1 MGKGYRQQL
10 PDRDTQ
16 ETEEWIDSI
25 ESIIDVKGEERA
37 RYLLQTLIREAR
49 DRNIDIPLLTNS
61 PYVNTIPPESEPN
74 YPGDEIIEKRIR
86 RIIRWNAAMMV
97 SKANK
102 NFAGLGGHISTYAS
116 AASLYEVGFHHFFK
130 GKEQGIGDFIY
141 YQGHASPGIYSR
153 AYLEGR
159 LNEKQ
164 LDHFRRESFA
174 DGLSSY
180 PHPRLMPDFW
190 EFPTVSMGL
199 GPTNAIYHARFLRYL
214 QERGIADTSNSRVWA
229 FLGDGEC
236 DEPETLH
243 ALHLAHR
250 EKLDNLTFVVNCNLQ
265 RLDGPV
271 RGNGKIIQ
279 ELEAIFRGSGW
290 NVMKVLWG
298 RDWDPL
304 LQKDEMGYLLK
315 RMNET
320 VDGDYQTLAAS
331 SGEYIRQNFF
341 GPEKELQELV
351 KHIGDDALTKLRRGG
366 HDSTKIFAAYKEAT
380 EYKGLPSV
388 VLAKTVK
395 GWALGKGFEA
405 RNMTHQKKSL
415 EKSDW
420 QYFRDLL
427 EIPFTDSE
435 LEDMPYY
442 RPSADSEEI
451 KYLKEQR
458 QNLGGY
464 LPTRKATYSGF
475 HMPKSDAFTEFDK
488 GTPKDQEVSTT
499 MAFVRLLRNLMKD
512 DKIGDLVVPIVPDE
526 ARTFGM
532 EALFT
537 EFKIYNAQGQ
547 IYTPVDSQ
555 LLLSYK
561 ESESGQILEE
571 GISEAGA
578 MSSFTAAGMAYSTV
592 GKPTIP
598 FYIYYSMFGFQRVGD
613 QIWCAADS
621 RAKGFLLGATA
632 GRTTLNGEGLQHQD
646 GHSLLTAT
654 TVPNCL
660 SYDAA
665 FAYEIGIIIKEGLR
679 RMYENNEDV
688 FYYLTLYNENYPMP
702 SLPKNCEEGI
712 IKGIYKFKSKNKP
725 KIRLIGSGPI
735 MQQVLKAEEI
745 LANEGINC
753 EIWSATSFG
762 GLRRDAL
769 ECDRWNMMNPTK
781 KQKVPYISKVMSKSN
796 LITIAA
802 TDHMKAVPDIIKS
815 WMPGKYVTL
824 GTDGFGRSDT
834 RENLRKF
841 FEIDAE
847 HIAAAA
853 ISTML
858 TEGKLTKAK
867 AETILKKLDINPEAP
882 NPARN

>member
-1 MGKGYRQQL
+1 MKKGYRQQL
-10 PDRDTQ
+10 PDRDPQ

-25 ESIIDVKGEERA
+25 ASIIDLKGDERA

-49 DRNIDIPLLTNS
+49 DRNIAIPLLTNS
-61 PYVNTIPPESEPN
+61 PYVNTIPPESEPE
-74 YPGDEIIEKRIR
+74 YPGDEILEKKIR
-86 RIIRWNAAMMV
+86 RMIRWNAAMMV

-116 AASLYEVGFHHFFK
+116 ASSLYEVGFQHFFK
-130 GKEQGIGDFIY
+130 GKDNGLGDFIY
-141 YQGHASPGIYSR
+141 FQGHASPGIYSR
-153 AYLEGR
+153 AFIEGR
-159 LNEKQ
+159 LSEEQ
-164 LDHFRRESFA
+164 LDHFRRESF
-174 DGLSSY
+174 DNGLSSY

-199 GPTNAIYHARFLRYL
+199 GPTNAIYHARFLRYAH
-214 QERGIADTSNSRVWA
+214 ERGICDTSNSRVWA

-250 EKLDNLTFVVNCNLQ
+250 EKLDNLTFVINCNLQ

-290 NVMKVLWG
+290 NVLKVLWG
-298 RDWDPL
+298 KDWDPL
-304 LQKDEMGYLLK
+304 LQKDEMGHLLK
-315 RMNET
+315 KMEKT
-320 VDGDYQTLAAS
+320 VDGDYQNLAAS
-331 SGEYIRQNFF
+331 SGDYIRQNFF
-341 GPEKELQELV
+341 GPEPELQKLV
-351 KHIGDDALTKLRRGG
+351 EDLDDNTLARLRRGG
-366 HDSTKIFAAYKEAT
+366 HDSTKLFAAYNEAINHKNQPT
-380 EYKGLPSV
+380 V
-388 VLAKTVK
+388 ILAKTVK
-395 GWALGKGFEA
+395 GWSLGKAFEA
-405 RNMTHQKKSL
+405 RNMTHQKKGL
-415 EKSDW
+415 DKSDW

-442 RPSADSEEI
+442 KPAADSPEI
-451 KYLKEQR
+451 KYLKHQR
-458 QNLGGY
+458 EKLGGS
-464 LPTRKATYSGF
+464 LPKRNATYSGF
-475 HMPKSDAFTEFDK
+475 QMPTNQVFSEFDK
-488 GTPKDQEVSTT
+488 GTPKEQEVSTT

-512 DKIGDLVVPIVPDE
+512 EQIGDLIVPIVPDE

-537 EFKIYNAQGQ
+537 EFKIYTSQGQ
-547 IYTPVDSQ
+547 TYTPVDSK

-561 ESESGQILEE
+561 EAKNGQILEE

-578 MSSFTAAGMAYSTV
+578 MSSFTAAGMAYSTI

-646 GHSLLTAT
+646 GHSLLVAD
-654 TVPNCL
+654 TVPNCI

-679 RMYENNEDV
+679 RMYDNNEDLL
-688 FYYLTLYNENYPMP
+688 YYLTLYNENYQMP
-702 SLPKNCEEGI
+702 AIPKDCEEGI
-712 IKGIYKFKSKNKP
+712 IKGIYKFKNASKP
-725 KIRLIGSGPI
+725 KARLIGSGSI
-735 MQQVLKAEEI
+735 MQQVL
-745 LANEGINC
+745 LAQKMLEKLDIKT
-753 EIWSATSFG
+753 EVWSATSFG
-762 GLRRDAL
+762 GLRRDAV
-769 ECDRWNMMNPTK
+769 ECERWNLLNPTK
-781 KQKVPYISKVMSKSN
+781 KQKIPYISKVMTKK
-796 LITIAA
+796 LVTIAS
-802 TDHMKAVPDIIKS
+802 TDHVKAVPDMIQKWI
-815 WMPGKYVTL
+815 PGKYVSL

-841 FEIDAE
+841 FEIDSQY
-847 HIAAAA
+847 IVAAT
-853 ISTML
+853 ISTLL
-858 TEGKLTKAK
+858 TEGELSEAKAK
-867 AETILKKLDINPEAP
+867 AALKSLDIDPDTP

>member
-1 MGKGYRQQL
+1 MSKGYRQQL

-304 LQKDEMGYLLK
+304 LQKDEMGHLLK

-331 SGEYIRQNFF
+331 SGDYIRQNFF

-458 QNLGGY
+458 KNLGGY

-512 DKIGDLVVPIVPDE
+512 DKIGDLIVPIVPDE

-712 IKGIYKFKSKNKP
+712 IKGIYKFKSMNKP

-745 LANEGINC
+745 LANEGISC

-762 GLRRDAL
+762 GLRREAL
-769 ECDRWNMMNPTK
+769 ECDRWNMMNPAK
-781 KQKVPYISKVMSKSN
+781 KQKIPYISKVMGKNN

-802 TDHMKAVPDIIKS
+802 TDHMKAVPDMIKS

-858 TEGKLTKAK
+858 TEGKLTKTK

>member
-304 LQKDEMGYLLK
+304 LQKDEMGHLLR

-331 SGEYIRQNFF
+331 SGDYIRQNFF

-351 KHIGDDALTKLRRGG
+351 KHLGDDVLTKLRRGG

-380 EYKGLPSV
+380 EHKGLPSV

-451 KYLKEQR
+451 EYLKEQR

-702 SLPKNCEEGI
+702 PLPKNCEEGI

-745 LANEGINC
+745 LANEGISC

-781 KQKVPYISKVMSKSN
+781 KQKVPYISKIMGKSN

-802 TDHMKAVPDIIKS
+802 TDHMKAVPDMIKS

-867 AETILKKLDINPEAP
+867 AETVLKKLDINPEAP